1 MYASWCRDMAFGGSG
16 GGSGG
21 GVVGGEDHR
30 SALDSPHKGIV
41 MRAFDAFFVV

>member
-1 MYASWCRDMAFGGSG
+1 MYASWCRDMAL

-30 SALDSPHKGIV
+30 SALVSPHKGIV